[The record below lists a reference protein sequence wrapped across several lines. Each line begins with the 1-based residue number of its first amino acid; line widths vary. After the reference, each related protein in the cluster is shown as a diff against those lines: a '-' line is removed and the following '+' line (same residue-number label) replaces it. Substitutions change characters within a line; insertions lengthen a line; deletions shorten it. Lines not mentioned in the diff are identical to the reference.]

1 MTYYK
6 PQTPQNNITLNTSA
20 TGLNAYTIGISNTT
34 ATSAVLTGAGSNGS
48 WNQAMTVGQTG
59 RLSLKGE
66 DPDIDINGKS
76 MKQWMERVEARLA
89 MLEPN
94 TKLEAEWQELKD
106 LGDQYRALEKEIQ
119 EKMKTWDILR
129 KE

>member
-48 WNQAMTVGQTG
+48 WNQAMTIGQTG